1 MVDPGKNGED
11 QETKSTTYDRHAELK
26 AFDETK
32 VGVKGLVDSGVTKVP
47 RIFIHPPHNLDKIN
61 TSDTD
66 SKFPVIDLDGFDKD
80 PVKRE
85 RVVEEIRVASET
97 WGFFQVVNHGIP
109 IGILEEMLDGVLR
122 FNEQA
127 PEIRKKYYSRDYS
140 KTMAYNCN
148 FDLYSSPAA
157 NWRDSFYCAMAPRTP
172 QPEELPAVCREIL
185 IEFSNHI
192 MKLGCSLF
200 ILLSEALGLSSK
212 HLIDMGS
219 ADALAHI
226 CHYYPAC
233 PEPELTIGTTQ
244 HSDNDFMT
252 VLLQDNVG
260 GLQVRHQ
267 NQWVDVPPTPG
278 ALVVNH
284 GDLLQ
289 LISNDKFK
297 SVEHRVLASQTGP
310 RISVAS
316 FFGRDSGT
324 NARVLAPVKELLSE
338 HDPPKYRA
346 TTASEYTEFYRR
358 KGLDGTS
365 ALVHFRL

>member
-1 MVDPGKNGED
+1 MGE
-11 QETKSTTYDRHAELK
+11 ETNYDRHAELK

-47 RIFIHPPHNLDKIN
+47 RIFIHHPPQIN
-61 TSDTD
+61 NTTSDSD
-66 SKFPVIDLDGFDKD
+66 LNFPVINLDGFDKD
-80 PVKRE
+80 PEKRL
-85 RVVEEIRVASET
+85 RIVEEIRVASET

-109 IGILEEMLDGVLR
+109 IGTLEEMLDGVRR
-122 FNEQA
+122 FNDQA
-127 PEIRKKYYSRDYS
+127 PEIRKQYYSRDLS
-140 KTMAYNCN
+140 QTMAYNSN

-157 NWRDSFYCAMAPRTP
+157 NWRDSFSCAMAPRTP
-172 QPEELPAVCREIL
+172 LPEELPAACREIL
-185 IEFSNHI
+185 IEFFNRI
-192 MKLGCSLF
+192 MKLGRCLF
-200 ILLSEALGLSSK
+200 ILLSEALGLSSN
-212 HLIDMGS
+212 HLIDMGC
-219 ADALAHI
+219 ADALAHL

-233 PEPELTIGTTQ
+233 PEPDLTIGTTQ
-244 HSDNDFMT
+244 HSDNDFVT
-252 VLLQDNVG
+252 ILLQDNVG
-260 GLQVRHQ
+260 GLQVHHR

-297 SVEHRVLASQTGP
+297 SVEHRVLASKTGP

-324 NARVLAPVKELLSE
+324 NARVLEPIKELLS
-338 HDPPKYRA
+338 DDNPPKYRA
-346 TTASEYTEFYRR
+346 TTATEYTEFYRR

>member
-1 MVDPGKNGED
+1 
-11 QETKSTTYDRHAELK
+11 
-26 AFDETK
+26 
-32 VGVKGLVDSGVTKVP
+32 
-47 RIFIHPPHNLDKIN
+47 
-61 TSDTD
+61 
-66 SKFPVIDLDGFDKD
+66 
-80 PVKRE
+80 
-85 RVVEEIRVASET
+85 
-97 WGFFQVVNHGIP
+97 
-109 IGILEEMLDGVLR
+109 
-122 FNEQA
+122 
-127 PEIRKKYYSRDYS
+127 
-140 KTMAYNCN
+140 
-148 FDLYSSPAA
+148 
-157 NWRDSFYCAMAPRTP
+157 
-172 QPEELPAVCREIL
+172 
-185 IEFSNHI
+185 

-219 ADALAHI
+219 ADALAHL

-267 NQWVDVPPTPG
+267 NQWVDVPPTLG
-278 ALVVNH
+278 SLVVNH

-324 NARVLAPVKELLSE
+324 NARVLAPIKELLSE

-346 TTASEYTEFYRR
+346 TTATEYTEFYRR

-365 ALVHFRL
+365 ALLHFRL